1 MEIIE
6 DLLLAFRLPV
16 FRRRTRRAVT
26 ARPKLYFFDAGVFRS
41 LRSTGPLDRPEEIGG
56 GALEGLVAQ
65 HLRAWT
71 SLTGAEHSL
80 SFWRTAS
87 GVEVDFVVYCEQG
100 LWAFEVKNTG
110 TVRRS
115 DLRPLRSFRSD
126 YLECVPIFLY
136 RGTDRL
142 RIDDI
147 LCLPVDDFL
156 RQLTPDQ
163 PPWIP
168 QARRTPSSVI
178 ADSACP
184 PSGERHTVTMCS
196 RGSRRSAVRDSP
208 TPLRITCNLLSA

>member
-1 MEIIE
+1 MAWECGVGRKAAEGYVEIIE

-16 FRRRTRRAVT
+16 FRRRARRAVT
-26 ARPKLYFFDAGVFRS
+26 ARPKLYFFDVGVFRS
-41 LRSTGPLDRPEEIGG
+41 LRPTGPLDRPEEIDG

-87 GVEVDFVVYCEQG
+87 GVEVDFVVYGEQG
-100 LWAFEVKNTG
+100 LWAFEVKNTA

-115 DLRPLRSFRSD
+115 DLRALRSFRSD
-126 YLECVPIFLY
+126 YPECVPIFLY
-136 RGTDRL
+136 RGTGRL

-156 RQLTPDQ
+156 RQLIPDQ
-163 PPWIP
+163 PPWI
-168 QARRTPSSVI
+168 A
-178 ADSACP
+178 
-184 PSGERHTVTMCS
+184 
-196 RGSRRSAVRDSP
+196 
-208 TPLRITCNLLSA
+208 